1 MIEGKEEVNQ
11 QALKEEEEKGLV
23 EIEEVRVVGIKE
35 NLEVGNLLRV
45 DLKTSIA
52 EGEVEE
58 SNYFLTPAIKSFK

>member
-11 QALKEEEEKGLV
+11 QALKEEEEKGIV
-23 EIEEVRVVGIKE
+23 GIEEVRVVGIKE

-45 DLKTSIA
+45 DLKTAIA

-58 SNYFLTPAIKSFK
+58 SNYFLTPGIKSFK